1 MGGFTALFCG
11 GPKGLVCWVP
21 PAFGGHSWDRRGMEE
36 VGSVAARFVVFVL
49 CDQ

>member
-1 MGGFTALFCG
+1 MGGFIALFCG
-11 GPKGLVCWVP
+11 GPKGLVWWVP
-21 PAFGGHSWDRRGMEE
+21 PAFGGRSWERSTEE